1 MGPCER
7 PSRTGRR
14 HSGSAGLGA
23 PRVLALGGRGP
34 AVRGG
39 VERGRATWAGGSA
52 PPLPRRLPRQAGGS
66 RCRTEVAVCGHRWWP
81 VQTGRPAG
89 PAHVGPQP
97 HSSVPAPSSRHYP
110 VSCQH
115 QSTRLV
121 NGLIIFARQDRTP
134 NPTSLPPACPP
145 AGLAAC
151 APSVPCPGTLRGTLW
166 PSHCPATLAPLCSLP
181 LVRTC
186 HRGMQQNLAEN

>member
-39 VERGRATWAGGSA
+39 VGRGRATWAGGSA

-97 HSSVPAPSSRHYP
+97 HSSVPAPSSRHCP

-115 QSTRLV
+115 QASERPYYL
-121 NGLIIFARQDRTP
+121 
-134 NPTSLPPACPP
+134 CPP
-145 AGLAAC
+145 RPHPESYFPSPSLSASRACRVRPFRPLPRHPERDTMAFPRPCDAG
-151 APSVPCPGTLRGTLW
+151 PSLQPPTG
-166 PSHCPATLAPLCSLP
+166 
-181 LVRTC
+181 
-186 HRGMQQNLAEN
+186 QNLPQGHATKFG